1 MDIAKAL
8 HQLYAERARLDRAVA
23 RLEAMVRKSSTV
35 QKSNRGR
42 KSMPPE
48 ERLLVSR
55 RITEYWAAR
64 RQGKAK
70 EIEAAS
76 EDG

>member
-1 MDIAKAL
+1 MDITKAL
-8 HQLYAERARLDRAVA
+8 HQLYAERERLNRAVA
-23 RLEAMVRKSSTV
+23 RLEALISQSNTAE
-35 QKSNRGR
+35 KSNRGR

-64 RQGKAK
+64 RQEKAK
-70 EIEAAS
+70 EIGTAS